1 MSVREQVPEVLR
13 GETGA
18 DLTPDARAQLE
29 KIAHTAQADG
39 DLKFV
44 RDECAARLRQGNA
57 TPGVDY
63 LLAAVCALNG
73 EVERAH
79 QTLLAL
85 GERLILAK
93 QWEPLAAV
101 ADRALSLEETHAAA
115 RLLVRAHEGLGRDP
129 ARLEAL
135 ERAFRIVSDDLDLGL
150 LFAVRLGEAGQ
161 GERRR
166 ELLAELMPRFAAE
179 GRYAGLEEVA
189 LEFVE
194 HGALDGLSRLLQTL
208 PVLANKDALGE
219 AKQLID
225 IALDSLERANRLG
238 ECAAAFRTLALR
250 AFERGGAAAA
260 EPFREPLVRALRQKE
275 VGSLPD
281 VERVLKESGLPDP
294 EQPLAA
300 ALQRFDQIA
309 ALAPGRAV
317 HHESFGPG
325 RVISNDA
332 QNVVLDFAHAKG
344 HRMPYA
350 AARRTLSPLH
360 ESDPRLLRLTA
371 PQELVRQRAE
381 DPGELLV
388 RALHAVGGAADA
400 QKLKVFMVGSQLV
413 PAAEWTAYWRRARQA
428 AEKDPR
434 IDHARA
440 FEQHYRLTPE
450 GAVRVEDR
458 SPLPTLAP
466 SKSIRSNL
474 ATLRKFLSQ
483 HPQSEPA
490 LAQRFGKYVARA
502 VLDPEADRADRARAG
517 MYFARWFPERR
528 GEWVEVLRTLWEQG
542 LATTDLPAE
551 DEQLAVLEGSHAS
564 GVESDAILSALDS
577 RFSAVREAAERFQS
591 QLDEAGRADLRR
603 TLLLHAPRYPSAA
616 LRLIEE
622 ALAGPAGPDA
632 WNVFVAALMLIED
645 RPKPSAADK
654 MLRSIEPDGAF
665 DRWLEGVQLPDEIA
679 LKVRVVLRQWRS
691 SDRFLF
697 PALEAVERLGMP
709 EAAALVREQRQR
721 RTDKLFAGVG
731 QMAEESELVVM
742 TRSTWAR
749 LQKELEEMEREL
761 RTTIPATIRKARELG
776 DLKENAEYHSAKLKQ
791 ANVSRRV
798 AALQLKLTRARFVED
813 VEFKDGVAGLGT
825 RVRLDGPSGARVY
838 WILGEGEQHHGP
850 EVISFQSAVG
860 RALMNHAIGD
870 EIELGEG
877 DERARWRI
885 AAVERRV
892 PVVEDA
898 EAAPG

>member
-1 MSVREQVPEVLR
+1 MSVRDQVPQVLR
-13 GETGA
+13 GEIGA
-18 DLTPDARAQLE
+18 DLSPEARAQIEAL
-29 KIAHTAQADG
+29 AHMAQADG
-39 DLKFV
+39 QLKFV

-57 TPGVDY
+57 TLGVDY

-85 GERLILAK
+85 GERLAAARH
-93 QWEPLAAV
+93 WEALAAV
-101 ADRALSLEETHAAA
+101 AERALALEETHAAA

-129 ARLEAL
+129 ARLTAL
-135 ERAFRIVSDDLDLGL
+135 ERAWGIMPDDLDLGL
-150 LFAVRLGEAGQ
+150 LLAVRLGESGQ
-161 GERRR
+161 GDHRR

-179 GRYAGLEEVA
+179 GRYAGLEEAA

-194 HGALDGLSRLLQTL
+194 HDALDGLSRLLQTM
-208 PVLANKDALGE
+208 PVLASKDALGE

-225 IALDSLERANRLG
+225 TALGPLERVNRAG
-238 ECAAAFRTLALR
+238 ECAAAFRTLVQRAL
-250 AFERGGAAAA
+250 ERGGPPAA
-260 EPFREPLVRALRQKE
+260 EPFRDPLVRALRQKE
-275 VGSLPD
+275 AASLPD
-281 VERVLKESGLPDP
+281 VERVLSESGLKDV

-317 HHESFGPG
+317 LHESFGPG
-325 RVISNDA
+325 RVIANDA
-332 QNVVLDFAHAKG
+332 QNVILDFAHAQG

-350 AARRTLSPLH
+350 AARRTLQALH
-360 ESDPRLLRLTA
+360 ENDPRLLRLTA
-371 PQELVRQRAE
+371 PQELARMRAE

-413 PAAEWTAYWRRARQA
+413 PPAEWTTFWRKARAA

-450 GAVRVEDR
+450 GAVRAEDR
-458 SPLPTLAP
+458 SPLPMLAP
-466 SKSIRSNL
+466 NKSVRSNL
-474 ATLRKFLSQ
+474 ATLRKFLLQ
-483 HPQSEPA
+483 HPQAEPA
-490 LAQRFGKYVARA
+490 LAQRFGKFVARA
-502 VLDPEADRADRARAG
+502 VLDEESDRADRARAG

-528 GEWVEVLRTLWEQG
+528 SEWVEVLKTLWEQG
-542 LATTDLPAE
+542 LATTDLPTE

-577 RFSAVREAAERFQS
+577 RFSAVRDAALHYQA
-591 QLDEAGRADLRR
+591 QLDESGRADLRR
-603 TLLLHAPRYPSAA
+603 TMLLHATRYPSAA
-616 LRLIEE
+616 LRAIEE
-622 ALAGPAGPDA
+622 SLAGPPAADA

-645 RPKPSAADK
+645 RPRPSTADK
-654 MLRSIEPDGAF
+654 VLRAIEPDGAF

-776 DLKENAEYHSAKLKQ
+776 DLRENAEYHSAKHKQ

-813 VEFKDGVAGLGT
+813 VEFHEGVAGLGT
-825 RVRLDGPSGARVY
+825 RVRLEGSAGTRVF

-850 EVISFQSAVG
+850 EVISFQSVVG
-860 RALMNHAIGD
+860 RALMNHSVG
-870 EIELGEG
+870 EEVELGEG
-877 DERARWRI
+877 EARARWRI

-892 PVVEDA
+892 PLVEDA
-898 EAAPG
+898 EATPS

>member
-1 MSVREQVPEVLR
+1 MSVREQLPQVLR
-13 GETGA
+13 GEHGSELSPESRGQIESLA
-18 DLTPDARAQLE
+18 HAAQ
-29 KIAHTAQADG
+29 TDG
-39 DLKFV
+39 ELKFV
-44 RDECAARLRQGNA
+44 RDECAARLRQGGA
-57 TPGVDY
+57 SSGVEY

-85 GERLILAK
+85 GERLAAAR

-101 ADRALSLEETHAAA
+101 ADRALALEQTHAAA
-115 RLLVRAHEGLGRDP
+115 RLLVRAHEGLARDP
-129 ARLEAL
+129 ARLQAL
-135 ERAFRIVSDDLDLGL
+135 ERAWAILPDDLDLGL
-150 LFAVRLGEAGQ
+150 LLAVRLGEAGE

-166 ELLAELMPRFAAE
+166 ALLAELMPRFAAE
-179 GRYAGLEEVA
+179 GRYAGLEEAA
-189 LEFVE
+189 LEFAE
-194 HGALDGLSRLLQTL
+194 HDALDGLSRLLQTL
-208 PVLANKDALGE
+208 PVLAQKDALGE

-225 IALDSLERANRLG
+225 TALGPLERAKRAG
-238 ECAAAFRTLALR
+238 EVSAAFRTLIQRAL
-250 AFERGGAAAA
+250 ERGGAAAA
-260 EPFREPLVRALRQKE
+260 EPFREPLVRSLRQKE
-275 VGSLPD
+275 AGALPD
-281 VERVLKESGLPDP
+281 VERVLVESGLTDS
-294 EQPLAA
+294 EQPIAA

-317 HHESFGPG
+317 HHQSFGPG

-332 QNVVLDFAHAKG
+332 QVVILDFAHAKG

-360 ESDPRLLRLTA
+360 ENDPRLLRLTA
-371 PQELVRQRAE
+371 PQELVRLRAD

-388 RALHAVGGAADA
+388 RALHAVGGEADA
-400 QKLKVFMVGSQLV
+400 QKLKVFMVGSDLV
-413 PAAEWTAYWRRARQA
+413 PATEWTAFWRRARMA

-450 GAVRVEDR
+450 GAERADDR
-458 SPLPTLAP
+458 APLPTLAP
-466 SKSIRSNL
+466 NKSIRSNL

-483 HPQSEPA
+483 HPQAEPA
-490 LAQRFGKYVARA
+490 LAQRFGKFVARA
-502 VLDPEADRADRARAG
+502 VLDEEADRADRARAG

-528 GEWVEVLRTLWEQG
+528 AEWVDVLKRLWEQG

-603 TLLLHAPRYPSAA
+603 TLLLHATRYPSAA
-616 LRLIEE
+616 LRVIEE
-622 ALAGPAGPDA
+622 SLAGPPGPDA
-632 WNVFVAALMLIED
+632 WAVFVAALLLIED
-645 RPKPSAADK
+645 RPRPSTADRL
-654 MLRSIEPDGAF
+654 LRCLEPDGAF
-665 DRWLEGVQLPDEIA
+665 DTWLEGVQLPDEIA
-679 LKVRVVLRQWRS
+679 LKVRVLLRQWRS

-721 RTDKLFAGVG
+721 RTDKLFEGVG
-731 QMAEESELVVM
+731 QMAEETELVVM

-749 LQKELEEMEREL
+749 LGRELEELEREL

-776 DLKENAEYHSAKLKQ
+776 DLRENAEYHSAKLKQ

-798 AALQLKLTRARFVED
+798 AAIQLKLARARFVDDAEARP
-813 VEFKDGVAGLGT
+813 GVAGLGSV
-825 RVRLDGPSGARVY
+825 VRLEGPSGAREY

-860 RALMNHAIGD
+860 RALMNRAVGD
-870 EIELGEG
+870 EVELGEG
-877 DERARWRI
+877 ADRARWRV
-885 AAVERRV
+885 AAVERRI
-892 PVVEDA
+892 PKVEDA
-898 EAAPG
+898 EAAPQ